1 MRLIDAEALK
11 KTFCENCMLNTEIAV
26 CSEKG
31 AKNCAVQKMIDYAP
45 TIEAEAVR
53 HEKWEPY
60 IGPFSAPVFRCSACG
75 SQTAHFNRHPYCFG
89 CGAKM
94 DGDLR

>member
-1 MRLIDAEALK
+1 MRMIDADRLRAEIAKEPYSDGMAAAFRLIEA
-11 KTFCENCMLNTEIAV
+11 
-26 CSEKG
+26 S
-31 AKNCAVQKMIDYAP
+31 P
-45 TIEAEAVR
+45 TIDAKPVR